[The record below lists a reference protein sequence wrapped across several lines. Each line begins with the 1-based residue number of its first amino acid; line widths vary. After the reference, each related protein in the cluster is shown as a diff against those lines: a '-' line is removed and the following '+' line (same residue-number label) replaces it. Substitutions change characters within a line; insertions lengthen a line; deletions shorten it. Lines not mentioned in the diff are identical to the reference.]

1 MKTYWNSESHTMH
14 LHEMD
19 AKGFPFIL
27 SIHHKDDNSTVSCV
41 SLERPGCALPNGNVI
56 GPVGMSFRVLC
67 WGDIFYRLTRGV
79 EIPKNW
85 FSHNEA

>member
-1 MKTYWNSESHTMH
+1 MKSYWNQHSNTMH
-14 LHEMD
+14 IHDTD

-27 SIHHKDDNSTVSCV
+27 SIKMAADGKTTEHVGFTRPEFVCPDGAKIGSVST
-41 SLERPGCALPNGNVI
+41 G
-56 GPVGMSFRVLC
+56 FRVLC
-67 WGDIFYRLTRGV
+67 WGDIYHRLTRGE